1 MSKNDRNQAFY
12 LQISEIYYI
21 KDSTDDKSEIEMV
34 DTIQNELK
42 IFDDEELVPNKI
54 IYALAQ
60 INICEAPNLQVNKYN
75 FRL

>member
-1 MSKNDRNQAFY
+1 
-12 LQISEIYYI
+12 
-21 KDSTDDKSEIEMV
+21 MV

-42 IFDDEELVPNKI
+42 IFDDEELVLNKI
-54 IYALAQ
+54 IYAISQ